1 MCPEQKEKRIQLMQ
15 GTALL
20 FHPMNIGQEVGTI
33 VPETGNAAC
42 LKT

>member
-1 MCPEQKEKRIQLMQ
+1 MGPEQKEKRIQLMQ

-20 FHPMNIGQEVGTI
+20 FYPMNICPEVDTA
-33 VPETGNAAC
+33 VPKTGNAAR